1 VRSFGSHEVRILPF
15 FICLPRL
22 PAYFVVH
29 VTLPV
34 ISPHVRSMHYENA
47 AQHHTH
53 HYIFKACVYCCMST
67 QVLPSFQAVRFFFMA
82 TRPLPKKGVGAP
94 AATIETQAKTNEKPI
109 PHSTFDGIK
118 SNEGSGLFATA
129 GKIDH
134 PVNNPQNLESI
145 SKRLLPPT

>member
-1 VRSFGSHEVRILPF
+1 LRLLLHVNPSVTIFPGS
-15 FICLPRL
+15 
-22 PAYFVVH
+22 A
-29 VTLPV
+29 
-34 ISPHVRSMHYENA
+34 S
-47 AQHHTH
+47 
-53 HYIFKACVYCCMST
+53 
-67 QVLPSFQAVRFFFMA
+67 FFMA